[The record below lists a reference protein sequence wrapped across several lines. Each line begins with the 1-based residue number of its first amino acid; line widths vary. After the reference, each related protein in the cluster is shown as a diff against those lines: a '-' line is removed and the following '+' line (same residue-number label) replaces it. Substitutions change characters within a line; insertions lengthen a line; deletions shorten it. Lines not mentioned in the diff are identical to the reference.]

1 MKRKESSY
9 CSNNV
14 DDIFNQLKE
23 MCFNSAEEDVKLY
36 VKELENE
43 NNKLRESED
52 SLKSEVMKLNERVKL
67 LESEKHINSLSG
79 NLFTNYKKKIEDIP
93 YEEGEK
99 EVLKLCKSLITP
111 TYKVSDSDQL
121 QAPVWIVLLTMF
133 YNNRETV
140 IQLMDYFNI
149 RHPKNVNTFKLP
161 CDWNEEELDYF
172 MEAMPY
178 NVNCNACVFEGNL
191 KFWAP
196 KALDSPKDQCITT
209 RHYYTEIPWQFIL
222 RNPIIKKPKYL
233 EQIGKNLFSSYVTSY
248 INFLKLPEY
257 QSLTDEELLLIIN
270 ALDVSN
276 LESAR
281 LSSFYKF
288 IFEYVELLDEEEHK
302 DILDKFLELLIK
314 EHSYDSY
321 STDILLRM
329 PTSYLNKWIKS
340 VTPET
345 SVQFILRQGKNVTDN
360 KKLEDVYKSVVK
372 SLKDSLEAQ
381 DKK

>member
-1 MKRKESSY
+1 MSRKESDH

-23 MCFNSAEEDVKLY
+23 MCFNSAEEHVKLY
-36 VKELENE
+36 IKDIENE
-43 NNKLRESED
+43 NIKLKESEN
-52 SLKSEVMKLNERVKL
+52 SLKSEVIKLNERVKL

-79 NLFTNYKKKIEDIP
+79 NLFTTYKKKIDDIP

-111 TYKVSDSDQL
+111 TYEVSNSDQL
-121 QAPVWIVLLTMF
+121 QAPVWIVLMTMF
-133 YNNRETV
+133 YDNRETI
-140 IQLMDYFNI
+140 IQIMDYFNI
-149 RHPKNVNTFKLP
+149 KHPQNVNTFKLP

-178 NVNCNACVFEGNL
+178 NVNCNNCVFEGNL
-191 KFWAP
+191 KFWASE
-196 KALDSPKDQCITT
+196 ALDTPKEQCITN
-209 RHYYTEIPWQFIL
+209 RHSYTEIPWQFVL
-222 RNPIIKKPKYL
+222 RNALIKKRKYL
-233 EQIGKNLFSSYVTSY
+233 ERIGNNLFSSYVTPY

-302 DILDKFLELLIK
+302 DILDKFLELLVK

-321 STDILLRM
+321 STDILLRI
-329 PTSYLNKWIKS
+329 PTSYLNNWIKS

-345 SVQFILRQGKNVTDN
+345 SLQFILRQGKNITDN
-360 KKLEDVYKSVVK
+360 KKLADVYKSVVK

-381 DKK
+381 NKK